1 MTIIRYG
8 LALLLSGVLLLS
20 LIGFLGDWPADMV
33 TPFRLQ
39 FLLIG
44 MAGLCIALPSR
55 HMWLT
60 GLAALVIMGNAIP
73 MATRLFERPVLARQA
88 NGRGVSLVFSNV
100 LCDNRQFDRV
110 TRLARAQDADIFA
123 AAETT
128 GDWVDH
134 LDSLSDLYPY
144 RFAPKNL
151 GPFGIALYAKQPF
164 SAEVMP
170 TGSRGMQLLR
180 ADFGDRI
187 VYVVH
192 TMPPANPVLSADNR
206 VYLETVAA
214 RVASETKPVIVV
226 GDFNATL
233 WSHNMQPM
241 IQAGLQW
248 PAGSGVRYSW
258 PTQRPWFAIQIDQVL
273 TRGAK
278 AGTYRTLGDVGSDHY
293 PVRADLVF

>member
-8 LALLLSGVLLLS
+8 LALALAGVLLLS
-20 LIGFLGDWPADMV
+20 LMGFLGDWPADML

-44 MAGLCIALPSR
+44 LAGLCIALPSR
-55 HMWLT
+55 RLWLT
-60 GLAALVIMGNAIP
+60 GLAALVIAGNALP
-73 MATRLFERPVLARQA
+73 MATRLLERPVLARQA
-88 NGRGVSLVFSNV
+88 AGTRISLVFSNV

-110 TRLARAQDADIFA
+110 TALARNQDADLFA

-134 LDSLSDLYPY
+134 LDSLRDLYPY

-151 GPFGIALYAKQPF
+151 GPFGVALYAKRPF
-164 SAEVMP
+164 SAEIMP
-170 TGSRGMQLLR
+170 TGTRGMQLLR
-180 ADFGDRI
+180 ADFGDKV

-214 RVASETKPVIVV
+214 RVSTETKPVIVV

-233 WSHNMQPM
+233 WSHNMRPV

-278 AGTYRTLGDVGSDHY
+278 AGAYRTLGDIGSDHY